1 MSSNSDWT
9 FVLGKNFLIIII
21 AWLWF
26 IVKDGEKPQN
36 CLDINFIQVFM
47 VFTNLY
53 RFLSCKLDLI
63 EHVVW
68 VSVSAVHSLGSP
80 QWDECGGMDHSHE
93 DTEFSLPRF
102 LLALR
107 VLMRSAFAVCLITIP
122 THLFQVCINVL
133 YKILFYAMQILIDIN
148 TMKCSIEIRPTSY
161 DIDE

>member
-1 MSSNSDWT
+1 
-9 FVLGKNFLIIII
+9 
-21 AWLWF
+21 
-26 IVKDGEKPQN
+26 
-36 CLDINFIQVFM
+36 M

-63 EHVVW
+63 ERVLW

-80 QWDECGGMDHSHE
+80 QWDECGGLDHSHE
-93 DTEFSLPRF
+93 DTDFSLPRF

-122 THLFQVCINVL
+122 THLFQVCMTMYVL
-133 YKILFYAMQILIDIN
+133 YKVLFYAMQILIIIN
-148 TMKCSIEIRPTSY
+148 TKKCLIEIRPTLY